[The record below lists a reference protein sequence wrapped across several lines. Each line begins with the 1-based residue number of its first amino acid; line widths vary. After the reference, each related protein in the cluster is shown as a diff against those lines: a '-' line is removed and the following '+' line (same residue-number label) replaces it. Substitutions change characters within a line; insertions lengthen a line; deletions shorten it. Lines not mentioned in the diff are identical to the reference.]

1 VCVPGPCS
9 GHLPRS
15 WETPGGRS
23 RYNSAVSQPL
33 RVVLFEDDPRYRQGL
48 ETLFKHTPK
57 IDLVGTF
64 PRLEPGLVAARR
76 EAAGWD
82 VVLMD
87 LEHPDGSGVHA
98 IRALKTLRP
107 DLPVLALTVFEEP
120 STVVA
125 AICAGADGYLLKRS
139 PASELVSA
147 IRSAGTGGA
156 PLSPGI
162 ASALL
167 QVVRKTSAA
176 PVSSPSRLDLT
187 AREQDVLRALAAG
200 RTYQEAADHLGI
212 GLETVRTHVR
222 ALYRKLQ
229 VHSVGEAVAR
239 AIRDGLV

>member
-1 VCVPGPCS
+1 MTS
-9 GHLPRS
+9 
-15 WETPGGRS
+15 
-23 RYNSAVSQPL
+23 PL

-57 IDLVGTF
+57 IDCVAVF

-76 EAAGWD
+76 DASGWD

-87 LEHPDGSGVHA
+87 LEHPDGSGVAA
-98 IRALKTLRP
+98 IRALKNLRP

-120 STVVA
+120 ATVLA

-139 PASELVSA
+139 SATELVAA

-176 PVSSPSRLDLT
+176 PVSHPSRLDLT
-187 AREQDVLRALAAG
+187 AREQDVLRCLAG
-200 RTYQEAADHLGI
+200 GHTYQEAADSLRI
-212 GLETVRTHVR
+212 GLETVRSHVR
-222 ALYRKLQ
+222 ALYKKLQ
-229 VHSVGEAVAR
+229 VHSVSEAVAR

>member
-1 VCVPGPCS
+1 M
-9 GHLPRS
+9 
-15 WETPGGRS
+15 TP
-23 RYNSAVSQPL
+23 PL

-48 ETLFKHTPK
+48 ETLFKHTPQ
-57 IDLVGTF
+57 ITLVATF
-64 PRLEPGLVAARR
+64 PRLEPGLVAARQQ
-76 EAAGWD
+76 ASSWD

-98 IRALKTLRP
+98 IRALKNLRA

-120 STVVA
+120 ATVLA

-139 PASELVSA
+139 PANELVAA

-167 QVVRKTSAA
+167 RVVRKTAAA
-176 PVSSPSRLDLT
+176 PASPSRLDLT
-187 AREQDVLRALAAG
+187 SREQDVLRALSAG
-200 RTYQEAADHLGI
+200 HTYQEAADHLGI
-212 GLETVRTHVR
+212 GFETVRTHVR

-229 VHSVGEAVAR
+229 VRSVSEAVAR